1 MNAGAQQTGL
11 VDVTVTYGGEPAL
24 KGVTVLAEPGEVVA
38 VVGPSGSGKT
48 TALRAV
54 AGLQPVQ
61 RGQVLVA
68 GRDVTGVPVAQRD
81 VSMVFRSTTLVPFLD
96 VAANLT
102 RSAGAFGVP
111 APEAAQRVASR
122 SKLLGLARLLHRLPR
137 TLSAG
142 ESGLAGIG
150 RTLVRTPRAFLFDEP
165 LAHLDPVERSRT
177 RRTIVDAVRK
187 AGVGALYVTHD
198 QAEAMAVG
206 DRLAVLH
213 EGRIRQLDR
222 PRRVYDA
229 PVDVFVA
236 EFVGASGMGLL
247 PARLVACGGTA
258 GFRVGERII
267 PLWGP
272 VPAALAS
279 RVDSL
284 VLLGLRAE
292 DVTEAGPD
300 ADPASVALPVSVRS
314 VERPGRDT
322 LVSAEVG
329 LPGEAD
335 GARLVARIPD
345 GTSLREGSHTE
356 LLLDARRAHVFDP
369 ATGKAL
375 LHPRPAAHPDAAGM
389 RPPGASDVPSGGITG

>member
-1 MNAGAQQTGL
+1 VNAGVKQTGL

-24 KGVTVLAEPGEVVA
+24 RGVTLLAQPGEVLA

-68 GRDVTGVPVAQRD
+68 GRDVTGVPVSQRN

-111 APEAAQRVASR
+111 EREAAQRVAARSR
-122 SKLLGLARLLHRLPR
+122 LLGLVRLLPRLPR

-142 ESGLAGIG
+142 EAGLTGIG
-150 RTLVRTPRAFLFDEP
+150 RTLVRTPNAFLFDEP
-165 LAHLDPVERSRT
+165 LAHLDAAERSRT

-213 EGRIRQLDR
+213 DGRIRQVDR

-229 PVDVFVA
+229 PADVFVA

-247 PARLVACGGTA
+247 PARVVASGGAA
-258 GFRVGERII
+258 GFQVGERTI

-279 RVDSL
+279 RVGSP

-292 DVTEAGPD
+292 DVTVAGPN
-300 ADPASVALPVSVRS
+300 AHPASVALPVSVRS
-314 VERPGRDT
+314 VERPASDT

-335 GARLVARIPD
+335 GARLVARIHGDTP
-345 GTSLREGSHTE
+345 LREGARAE
-356 LLLDARRAHVFDP
+356 LLLDGRRAHVFDP
-369 ATGKAL
+369 ETGRAL
-375 LHPRPAAHPDAAGM
+375 LHPN
-389 RPPGASDVPSGGITG
+389 

>member
-1 MNAGAQQTGL
+1 MWEIRRRNSHDNRQSRWLPSRDVDAGVQQTGL

-24 KGVTVLAEPGEVVA
+24 RGVTLLAQPGEVLA

-81 VSMVFRSTTLVPFLD
+81 VSMVFRSATLVPFLD
-96 VAANLT
+96 VAANLA

-111 APEAAQRVASR
+111 EPEAAQRVVSR
-122 SKLLGLARLLHRLPR
+122 SKLLGLVRLLPRLPR

-142 ESGLAGIG
+142 EAGLTGIG

-165 LAHLDPVERSRT
+165 LAHLDAAERSRT
-177 RRTIVDAVRK
+177 RRTIVEAVRN

-213 EGRIRQLDR
+213 QGRIRQIDR
-222 PRRVYDA
+222 PRRVYEA

-236 EFVGASGMGLL
+236 EFVGGAGMGLL
-247 PARLVACGGTA
+247 PARLVTSGGAA
-258 GFRVGERII
+258 GFRVGERTL

-279 RVDSL
+279 RADSL

-314 VERPGRDT
+314 VERPAREA
-322 LVSAEVG
+322 LVSAEVA

-335 GARLVARIPD
+335 GARLVARVPD
-345 GTSLREGSHTE
+345 GTRLRAGERAQ
-356 LLLDARRAHVFDP
+356 LVLDARRAHVFDP
-369 ATGKAL
+369 VTGRAL
-375 LHPRPAAHPDAAGM
+375 LHPN
-389 RPPGASDVPSGGITG
+389 

>member
-1 MNAGAQQTGL
+1 VDTGTQRTGL
-11 VDVTVTYGGEPAL
+11 VNVTVTYGGEPAL
-24 KGVTVLAEPGEVVA
+24 RGATLLAEAGEVLA

-54 AGLQPVQ
+54 AGLQPV
-61 RGQVLVA
+61 RGGHVLVA
-68 GRDVTGVPVAQRD
+68 GRDVTRVPVAQRD

-111 APEAAQRVASR
+111 EPEAAQRVVAR
-122 SKLLGLARLLHRLPR
+122 SKLLGLARLLPRLPG

-165 LAHLDPVERSRT
+165 LAHLDAAERART

-213 EGRIRQLDR
+213 EGRIRQVDR

-236 EFVGASGMGLL
+236 EFVGGSGMGLL
-247 PARLVACGGTA
+247 PARLVTSGGA
-258 GFRVGERII
+258 AAFRIGERTI

-272 VPAALAS
+272 VPPALAA
-279 RVDSL
+279 RVDAP

-292 DVTEAGPD
+292 DVAEAGPN

-314 VERPGRDT
+314 VERPGRDAV
-322 LVSAEVG
+322 VSAEVG

-335 GARLVARIPD
+335 GARLVARIPG
-345 GTSLREGSHTE
+345 GTSLRKGERAE

-369 ATGKAL
+369 ETGRAL
-375 LHPRPAAHPDAAGM
+375 CHPN
-389 RPPGASDVPSGGITG
+389 

>member
-1 MNAGAQQTGL
+1 MDTGEQRTGL
-11 VDVTVTYGGEPAL
+11 EDVTVTYGGEPAL
-24 KGVTVLAEPGEVVA
+24 RGVTLLARPGEVLA

-54 AGLQPVQ
+54 AGLHAVQ
-61 RGQVLVA
+61 CGRVLVA
-68 GRDVTGVPVAQRD
+68 GRDVTGVPVPQRD
-81 VSMVFRSTTLVPFLD
+81 VAMVFRSTTLVPFLD

-111 APEAAQRVASR
+111 EPEAARRVVAR
-122 SKLLGLARLLHRLPR
+122 SRLLRLGRLLPRLPR

-142 ESGLAGIG
+142 EAGLAGIG

-165 LAHLDPVERSRT
+165 LAHLDAGERSRT
-177 RRTIVDAVRK
+177 RRTIVEAVRK

-213 EGRIRQLDR
+213 DGCVRQVDR
-222 PRRVYDA
+222 PRRVYEEPA
-229 PVDVFVA
+229 DVFVA
-236 EFVGASGMGLL
+236 EFVGGPGIGLL
-247 PARLVACGGTA
+247 PARLVASDGAA
-258 GFRVGERII
+258 GFRVGERTI

-272 VPAALAS
+272 VPPELAG
-279 RVDSL
+279 RVDSP

-292 DVTEAGPD
+292 DVAEAGPG
-300 ADPASVALPVSVRS
+300 ADPASVALPVSVRR
-314 VERPGRDT
+314 VERPGHDAV
-322 LVSAEVG
+322 VSAEVG

-335 GARLVARIPD
+335 GARLVARVPA
-345 GTSLREGSHTE
+345 GTQLRPGERAE

-369 ATGKAL
+369 VTGRAL
-375 LHPRPAAHPDAAGM
+375 LHPN
-389 RPPGASDVPSGGITG
+389 

>member
-1 MNAGAQQTGL
+1 
-11 VDVTVTYGGEPAL
+11 VDVTVTYGGVPAL
-24 KGVTVLAEPGEVVA
+24 RGVTLLAGAGEVLA

-54 AGLQPVQ
+54 AGLQQV
-61 RGQVLVA
+61 RGGRILVG

-111 APEAAQRVASR
+111 EPEAAQRVVARSR
-122 SKLLGLARLLHRLPR
+122 LLGLVRLLPRLPH

-142 ESGLAGIG
+142 EAGLTGIG

-165 LAHLDPVERSRT
+165 LAHLDAVERSRT
-177 RRTIVDAVRK
+177 RRTIVEAVRK

-213 EGRIRQLDR
+213 EGRVRQVDR
-222 PRRVYDA
+222 PRRVYEA
-229 PVDVFVA
+229 PADTFVA
-236 EFVGASGMGLL
+236 EFVGESGIGLL
-247 PARLVACGGTA
+247 PARLVTAGGSA
-258 GFRVGERII
+258 GFRVGERTI

-272 VPAALAS
+272 VPDALAS
-279 RVDSL
+279 LVDAP

-300 ADPASVALPVSVRS
+300 ADPASVAVPVLVRS
-314 VERPGRDT
+314 VERPGHDT
-322 LVSAEVG
+322 VVSTEVAV
-329 LPGEAD
+329 PGEAD
-335 GARLVARIPD
+335 GARLVARIPG
-345 GTSLREGSHTE
+345 GTSLRKGARAQ

-369 ATGKAL
+369 ATGRAL
-375 LHPRPAAHPDAAGM
+375 LHPN
-389 RPPGASDVPSGGITG
+389 

>member
-1 MNAGAQQTGL
+1 VNAGVQQTGL

-24 KGVTVLAEPGEVVA
+24 RGVTLLAQPGEVLA

-54 AGLQPVQ
+54 AGLQPVA

-68 GRDVTGVPVAQRD
+68 GRDVTSVPVAQRD
-81 VSMVFRSTTLVPFLD
+81 VSMVFRDTTLVPFLD

-111 APEAAQRVASR
+111 ELEAVRRVASR
-122 SKLLGLARLLHRLPR
+122 SKLLGLVRLLPRLPR

-142 ESGLAGIG
+142 EAGLTGIG

-165 LAHLDPVERSRT
+165 LAHLDAAERSRT
-177 RRTIVDAVRK
+177 RRAIVDAVRK

-213 EGRIRQLDR
+213 QGRIRQVDQ
-222 PRRVYDA
+222 PRRVYEA

-236 EFVGASGMGLL
+236 DFVGGAGMGLL
-247 PARLVACGGTA
+247 PARLVTSGGAA
-258 GFRVGERII
+258 GFRVGERTI

-272 VPAALAS
+272 VPEALAS
-279 RVDSL
+279 RVDSP

-292 DVTEAGPD
+292 DVTEARSD

-314 VERPGRDT
+314 VERPAHDA
-322 LVSAEVG
+322 LVSAEVS

-335 GARLVARIPD
+335 GARLLARIPG
-345 GTSLREGSHTE
+345 GTPLREGSRAE

-369 ATGKAL
+369 VTGEAL
-375 LHPRPAAHPDAAGM
+375 LHP
-389 RPPGASDVPSGGITG
+389 S

>member
-1 MNAGAQQTGL
+1 MRRTGL
-11 VDVTVTYGGEPAL
+11 VDVTVSYGDAPAL
-24 KGVTVLAEPGEVVA
+24 RGVTLLAEAGEVLA

-54 AGLQPVQ
+54 AGLQPVSTG
-61 RGQVLVA
+61 RVLVA
-68 GRDVTGVPVAQRD
+68 GEDVTELPVSQRD

-96 VAANLT
+96 VAANLA

-111 APEAAQRVASR
+111 QPEAAQRVASR
-122 SKLLGLARLLHRLPR
+122 SRLLGLVRLLPRLPR

-142 ESGLAGIG
+142 EAGLTGIG

-165 LAHLDPVERSRT
+165 LAHLDAAERART

-213 EGRIRQLDR
+213 EGRVHQIDR
-222 PRRVYDA
+222 PRRVYEEPADT
-229 PVDVFVA
+229 FVA
-236 EFVGASGMGLL
+236 EFVGTGGMGLL
-247 PARLVACGGTA
+247 PARLVASAGGA
-258 GFRVGERII
+258 GFRVGERTL

-272 VPAALAS
+272 VPDALAS
-279 RVDSL
+279 RVDSP

-300 ADPASVALPVSVRS
+300 ADPAAVSVPVSVRS
-314 VERPGRDT
+314 VETPGRDA
-322 LVSAEVG
+322 LVGAEVG

-335 GARLVARIPD
+335 GARLVARVPG
-345 GTSLREGSHTE
+345 GTNLRRGDRAE
-356 LLLDARRAHVFDP
+356 LLVDARRAHVFD
-369 ATGKAL
+369 AVTGRAL
-375 LHPRPAAHPDAAGM
+375 FHPR
-389 RPPGASDVPSGGITG
+389 R

>member
-1 MNAGAQQTGL
+1 MDTGTQRTGL
-11 VDVTVTYGGEPAL
+11 VNVTVTYGAEPAL
-24 KGVTVLAEPGEVVA
+24 RGATLLAEAGEVLA

-54 AGLQPVQ
+54 AGLQPV
-61 RGQVLVA
+61 RGGHVLVA
-68 GRDVTGVPVAQRD
+68 GRDVTRVPVAQRD

-111 APEAAQRVASR
+111 EPEAAQRVVAR
-122 SKLLGLARLLHRLPR
+122 SKLLGLARLLPRLPG

-165 LAHLDPVERSRT
+165 LAHLDAAERART

-213 EGRIRQLDR
+213 EGRIRQVDR
-222 PRRVYDA
+222 PRRVYEA

-236 EFVGASGMGLL
+236 EFVGDSGMGLL
-247 PARLVACGGTA
+247 PARLVTSGGA
-258 GFRVGERII
+258 AAFRIGERTI

-272 VPAALAS
+272 VPPALAA
-279 RVDSL
+279 RVDAP

-292 DVTEAGPD
+292 DVAEAGPN
-300 ADPASVALPVSVRS
+300 ADPASVPLPVSVRS
-314 VERPGRDT
+314 IERPGRDAV
-322 LVSAEVG
+322 VSAEVG

-335 GARLVARIPD
+335 GARLVARIPG
-345 GTSLREGSHTE
+345 GTSLRKGERAE

-369 ATGKAL
+369 ETGRAL
-375 LHPRPAAHPDAAGM
+375 CHPN
-389 RPPGASDVPSGGITG
+389 

>member
-1 MNAGAQQTGL
+1 MQRTGL
-11 VDVTVTYGGEPAL
+11 VDVTVTYDAQPAL
-24 KGVTVLAEPGEVVA
+24 RGVTLVAGAGEVLA

-54 AGLQPVQ
+54 AGLQPVCG
-61 RGQVLVA
+61 GQVLVA
-68 GRDVTGVPVAQRD
+68 GRDVTGVPVSQRD

-122 SKLLGLARLLHRLPR
+122 SKLLGLARLLPRLPH

-142 ESGLAGIG
+142 EAGLTGIG

-165 LAHLDPVERSRT
+165 LAHLDSAERART

-187 AGVGALYVTHD
+187 ANVGALYVTHD

-213 EGRIRQLDR
+213 EGRIRQVDR
-222 PRRVYDA
+222 PRRVYEA
-229 PVDVFVA
+229 PADTFVA
-236 EFVGASGMGLL
+236 EFVGGSGMGML
-247 PARLVACGGTA
+247 PARLVASGGAA
-258 GFRVGERII
+258 GFRVGERTI

-272 VPAALAS
+272 VPEALAS
-279 RVDSL
+279 RVDAP

-300 ADPASVALPVSVRS
+300 PDPASVALPVSVRS
-314 VERPGRDT
+314 VERPGRDAV
-322 LVSAEVG
+322 VSAEVG

-335 GARLVARIPD
+335 GARLVARMPG
-345 GTSLREGSHTE
+345 GTSLRKGARAQ

-369 ATGKAL
+369 ETGRAL
-375 LHPRPAAHPDAAGM
+375 MHPNY
-389 RPPGASDVPSGGITG
+389 

>member
-1 MNAGAQQTGL
+1 MERRTGL
-11 VDVTVTYGGEPAL
+11 VDVTVTYGGDPAL
-24 KGVTVLAEPGEVVA
+24 RGVTLLAEAGQVLA

-54 AGLQPVQ
+54 AGLQQV
-61 RGQVLVA
+61 RGGRVLVG
-68 GRDVTGVPVAQRD
+68 GRDVTAVPVAQRD
-81 VSMVFRSTTLVPFLD
+81 ISMVFRSTTLVPFLD

-111 APEAAQRVASR
+111 EPEASQRVAAR
-122 SKLLGLARLLHRLPR
+122 SKLLGLVRLLPRLPH

-142 ESGLAGIG
+142 EAGLTGIG

-165 LAHLDPVERSRT
+165 LAHLDAAERSRT
-177 RRTIVDAVRK
+177 RRTLVEAVRT

-213 EGRIRQLDR
+213 EGRVRQVDQ
-222 PRRVYDA
+222 PRRVYEA
-229 PVDVFVA
+229 PADTFVA
-236 EFVGASGMGLL
+236 EFVGGSGIGLL
-247 PARLVACGGTA
+247 PARLVTSGGSA
-258 GFRVGERII
+258 GFRVGERTI

-272 VPAALAS
+272 VPDALAS
-279 RVDSL
+279 RVDSR

-300 ADPASVALPVSVRS
+300 ADPGSVAVPVSVRS
-314 VERPGRDT
+314 VERPGRDAV
-322 LVSAEVG
+322 VSAEVG

-335 GARLVARIPD
+335 GARLLARIPG
-345 GTSLREGSHTE
+345 GTSLRKGAHAQ

-369 ATGKAL
+369 STGRAL
-375 LHPRPAAHPDAAGM
+375 LHPN
-389 RPPGASDVPSGGITG
+389 